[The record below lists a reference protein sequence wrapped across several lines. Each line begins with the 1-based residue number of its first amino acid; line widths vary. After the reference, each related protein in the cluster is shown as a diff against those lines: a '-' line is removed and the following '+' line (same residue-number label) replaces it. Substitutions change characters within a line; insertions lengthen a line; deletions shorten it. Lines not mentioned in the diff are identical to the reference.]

1 VPAGLDGNPDP
12 IVSVDRTAVL
22 NLVTVAVMRTASDSR
37 ALVGIDG
44 ASGTG
49 KSTFADELASSLGAV
64 GCVVVRASIDSFH
77 RPRSER
83 YRLGAGSPVGYY
95 RESHDLVSVQ
105 QYLLRPFAL
114 GAGFYRRA
122 TFDEPSDRPI
132 DVAAE
137 PVPIAG
143 ILVFDGLFLHRPEL
157 AGYWDYSVFLTAES
171 RKEATWQ
178 EYLTR
183 DLPDDDRART
193 AETAARIKRARRQR
207 YVGGQALYERE
218 CRPREQ
224 ANMVIDNNDLARP
237 RVIGDLVAQALPT
250 LENSDDRLARSTES

>member
-1 VPAGLDGNPDP
+1 MPAGLDGNPDP

-22 NLVTVAVMRTASDSR
+22 DLVTEAVMRTASCGR

-49 KSTFADELASSLGAV
+49 KSTFADELARSLGAV
-64 GCVVVRASIDSFH
+64 AAVVVRASIDSFH

-83 YRLGAGSPVGYY
+83 YRLGAASPVGYY
-95 RESHDLVSVQ
+95 RESHDLESLQ
-105 QYLLRPFAL
+105 QYLLRPFGL

-122 TFDEPSDRPI
+122 TFDEPADRPI

-137 PVPIAG
+137 PVPDTG

-157 AGYWDYSVFLTAES
+157 VGYWDFSVFLMADS
-171 RKEATWQ
+171 RSEATWQ
-178 EYLTR
+178 EYLSR
-183 DLPDDDRART
+183 DLPDDDQARA

-207 YVGGQALYERE
+207 YVAGQAMYERE
-218 CRPREQ
+218 CRPRER
-224 ANMVIDNNDLARP
+224 ANVVIDNNHLERP
-237 RVIGDLVAQALPT
+237 RVIGAPPPPGRQVIGRAPT
-250 LENSDDRLARSTES
+250 RFP